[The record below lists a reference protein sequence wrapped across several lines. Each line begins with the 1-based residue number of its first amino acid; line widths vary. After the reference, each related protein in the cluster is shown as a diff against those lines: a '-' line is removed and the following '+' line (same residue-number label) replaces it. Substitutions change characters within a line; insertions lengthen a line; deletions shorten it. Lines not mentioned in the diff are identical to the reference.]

1 MIDGSPPDGSLEID
15 ETALAVYGALLRART
30 SDVARLARDVGV
42 GQATAA
48 DALGRLVRVGL
59 ARRDVG
65 DGPAYRAEVPHALL
79 DDLVEERFEALEAAA
94 ASLRSVRAT
103 AARVRSL
110 YHGVS
115 ESRNAAEF
123 ERLDGAEAIATR
135 IAELSARTGV
145 TMEGVMTSLPSTS
158 LLDQARESEGRLARR
173 GVRLRSLYRAPARR
187 SPELNAHGVWLAER
201 GGQIR
206 TTPWPLPTQYV
217 LFDRRA
223 ALVSFT
229 EPDADGP
236 AAVVLTTRE
245 VITCLGTLFDL
256 LWESALP
263 LPDTAA
269 DAPTARPSASELEIL
284 RLMHAGLKDEAI
296 ARELGVSTKTVRRA
310 LSSLAERLGV
320 KDRFSLGVLAGS
332 QGWLRETR
340 APGHADE
347 HSHEHGGERPP
358 RPSDVERV

>member
-1 MIDGSPPDGSLEID
+1 MIDGSRPDGSLDID
-15 ETALAVYGALLRART
+15 ETTLAVYGALLRART
-30 SDVARLARDVGV
+30 TDAAGLSRDLGV
-42 GQATAA
+42 DEATAKE
-48 DALGRLVRVGL
+48 ALGRLVRVGL
-59 ARRDVG
+59 ARRGV
-65 DGPAYRAEVPHALL
+65 DGAPSYRAQVPDALL

-115 ESRNAAEF
+115 DSRNALEF
-123 ERLDGAEAIATR
+123 ERLDGADAIATR
-135 IAELSARTGV
+135 IAELSARTG
-145 TMEGVMTSLPSTS
+145 TTLESVMTVVPPTALING
-158 LLDQARESEGRLARR
+158 ARDSEDRLTRR
-173 GVRLRSLYRAPARR
+173 GVRLRSLHRAAARR
-187 SPELNAHGVWLAER
+187 SPALAGYGVWLAER

-206 TTPWPLPTQYV
+206 TTPWPLPTQYM

-223 ALVSFT
+223 AVVSFE
-229 EPDADGP
+229 EPDLDGP

-263 LPDTAA
+263 LPDTAT
-269 DAPTARPSASELEIL
+269 DAPTAQPSAGELEIL

-332 QGWLRETR
+332 QGWLRDNHAGE
-340 APGHADE
+340 HADE
-347 HSHEHGGERPP
+347 HRGGRSP